1 MRVVLLL
8 LFCSVVSFAGT
19 FQFKNDTIPNK
30 RYYIDKEDSIRA
42 NSYKPERKARSIMN
56 NTCAWTVDCR
66 QPRKYERIE
75 PKHIHRSGPRWMKEN
90 NHE

>member
-8 LFCSVVSFAGT
+8 LFCSAVSFAGT

-42 NSYKPERKARSIMN
+42 NSYKPEKEARDQLN
-56 NTCAWTVDCR
+56 NTCAWTVKCR
-66 QPRKYERIE
+66 SARAYEKTE
-75 PKHIHRSGPRWMKEN
+75 PKHVHRTGPRWLKPKE
-90 NHE
+90 E